1 MWQKMAI
8 MISMNGDESDCHCKE
23 RGEREEVKGEPNQTY
38 VAGAKDGA
46 KRDDRVEERHVRS
59 GVGCGGG
66 EQLADRLA
74 T

>member
-38 VAGAKDGA
+38 VAGAK
-46 KRDDRVEERHVRS
+46 RDDRVEERHVRS